1 MNTDV
6 HQYCQERAA
15 ASGSSFY
22 YSFVF
27 LLPDTR
33 RAITAFYALCRELDD
48 VVDECHELQVAEAKL
63 DWWRDEIG
71 RLAAGEPEHPATRA
85 LIDTPQGRAIPSN
98 LLLEI
103 VDGMAMDLAHT
114 RYPDF
119 KSLNLYCYRVAGV
132 VGEIAAA
139 IFDGQRSEHDREI
152 RRYAHELGL
161 AFQLTNIIR
170 DVGEDARR
178 GRIYLPQDELAH
190 FGVREPDILN
200 GVTTPEFQALMQFQF
215 ERAAACYDRALS
227 ALPAHARRAQR
238 PGLVMAAIYRTLLD
252 EIRRDGFPVLRA
264 RVSLTPLRKL
274 WLASK
279 TWLFP

>member
-1 MNTDV
+1 MDV
-6 HQYCQERAA
+6 HQYCQDRAA

-27 LLPDTR
+27 LPPDTR

-48 VVDECHELQVAEAKL
+48 VVDECHERQVAEAKL
-63 DWWRDEIG
+63 DWWRDEIA
-71 RLAAGEPEHPATRA
+71 RFAAGAPQHPATRA
-85 LIDTPQGRAIPSN
+85 LADTPQGGAIAAA

-103 VDGMAMDLAHT
+103 VDGMAMDLDAA

-119 KSLNLYCYRVAGV
+119 KSLHLYCYRVAGV
-132 VGEIAAA
+132 VGEVAAA
-139 IFDGQRSEHDREI
+139 IFDGARNADDREL

-178 GRIYLPQDELAH
+178 GRIYLPQDELAR
-190 FGVREPDILN
+190 FGVAESDLLN
-200 GVTTPEFQALMQFQF
+200 GRDTPAFQALMQFQY
-215 ERAAACYDRALS
+215 ERAQMHYDSALA
-227 ALPAHARRAQR
+227 ALPARARRAQR

-252 EIRRDGFPVLRA
+252 EIRRDRFPVLRA
-264 RVSLTPLRKL
+264 RVALTPLRKL
-274 WLASK
+274 WLASR

>member
-1 MNTDV
+1 MDA
-6 HQYCQERAA
+6 HQYCQTRAA

-27 LLPDTR
+27 LPTSTR

-48 VVDECHELQVAEAKL
+48 VVDECHERSIAETKL
-63 DWWRDEIG
+63 NWWREEIERFATG
-71 RLAAGEPEHPATRA
+71 VPEHPATRA
-85 LIDTPQGRAIPSN
+85 LLDTPQGRNTSPS

-103 VDGMAMDLAHT
+103 VDGMAMDLDDQ

-132 VGEIAAA
+132 VGEVAAA
-139 IFDGQRSEHDREI
+139 LFEDGRSEDDRAV

-178 GRIYLPQDELAH
+178 GRIYLPQDELAR
-190 FGVREPDILN
+190 FGVSEADLLN
-200 GVTTPEFQALMQFQF
+200 SRDTPAFQALMQFQY
-215 ERAAACYDRALS
+215 ERAVACYDSALG
-227 ALPAHARRAQR
+227 ALPARARRAQR
-238 PGLVMAAIYRTLLD
+238 PGLAMAAIYRTLLD
-252 EIRRDGFPVLRA
+252 EIRRDHFPVLRA

>member
-1 MNTDV
+1 MDV

-27 LLPDTR
+27 LQPEMR

-48 VVDECHELQVAEAKL
+48 VVDECRERQVAEAKL
-63 DWWRDEIG
+63 DWWRAEIG
-71 RLAAGEPEHPATRA
+71 RFANGAPEHPATRA
-85 LIDTPQGRAIPSN
+85 LFDTPQGRAIPPA
-98 LLLEI
+98 LLLEV
-103 VDGMAMDLAHT
+103 VDGMAMDLDYT

-132 VGEIAAA
+132 VGEIAAS
-139 IFDGQRSEHDREI
+139 IFDGTRGEHDRDI

-178 GRIYLPQDELAH
+178 GRIYLPQDELVR
-190 FGVREPDILN
+190 FGVHETDLLSGRN
-200 GVTTPEFQALMQFQF
+200 TPEFQTLMQFQY
-215 ERAAACYDRALS
+215 ERALACYGRAFA
-227 ALPAHARRAQR
+227 ALPPGARRAQR
-238 PGLVMAAIYRTLLD
+238 PGLVMAAIYRTLLS
-252 EIRRDGFPVLRA
+252 EIRQSGFPVLHA

>member
-1 MNTDV
+1 MDV

-22 YSFVF
+22 YSFIF
-27 LLPDTR
+27 LPPDTR

-48 VVDECHELQVAEAKL
+48 VVDECHERQIAETKL
-63 DWWRDEIG
+63 DWWRGEIA
-71 RLAAGEPEHPATRA
+71 RFAAGVPEHPATRA
-85 LIDTPQGRAIPSN
+85 LFDTPQGRNAPAA

-103 VDGMAMDLAHT
+103 VDGMAMDLDNQ

-132 VGEIAAA
+132 VGEVAAA
-139 IFDGQRSEHDREI
+139 IFGGARSEDDRDI

-178 GRIYLPQDELAH
+178 GRIYLPQDELAR
-190 FGVREPDILN
+190 FGVAVADILN
-200 GVTTPEFQALMQFQF
+200 GRDTPEFQALMQFQY
-215 ERAAACYDRALS
+215 ERASAHYDSALA

-252 EIRRDGFPVLRA
+252 EIRRDHFPVLRA

-274 WLASK
+274 WLAGR

>member
-1 MNTDV
+1 MDA
-6 HQYCQERAA
+6 HQYCQDRAA

-27 LLPDTR
+27 LPPDTR

-48 VVDECHELQVAEAKL
+48 VVDECHERQIAETKL
-63 DWWRDEIG
+63 DWWRAEIG
-71 RLAAGEPEHPATRA
+71 RFAAGVPEHPATRA
-85 LIDTPQGRAIPSN
+85 LLDTPQGRNAPAA

-103 VDGMAMDLAHT
+103 VDGMAMDLDQP

-139 IFDGQRSEHDREI
+139 LFDPHRGEHDRDI

-178 GRIYLPQDELAH
+178 GRIYLPQDELAR
-190 FGVREPDILN
+190 FGVAEADLLRGN
-200 GVTTPEFQALMQFQF
+200 ATPAFQALMQFQF
-215 ERAAACYDRALS
+215 ERAAACYDRALA
-227 ALPAHARRAQR
+227 ALPASARRAQR

-252 EIRRDGFPVLRA
+252 EIRRAEFPVLRA

-274 WLASK
+274 WLAGR

>member
-1 MNTDV
+1 MDA

-27 LLPDTR
+27 LPPDTR

-48 VVDECHELQVAEAKL
+48 VVDECHERQIAETKL
-63 DWWRDEIG
+63 DWWRAEIG
-71 RLAAGEPEHPATRA
+71 RFAAGVPQHPATRA
-85 LIDTPQGRAIPSN
+85 LFDTPQGRNAPPA

-103 VDGMAMDLAHT
+103 VDGMAMDLDYL

-132 VGEIAAA
+132 VGEVAAA
-139 IFDGQRSEHDREI
+139 IFGGARSEDDRDI

-178 GRIYLPQDELAH
+178 GRIYLPQDELAR
-190 FGVREPDILN
+190 FGVAVADILN
-200 GVTTPEFQALMQFQF
+200 GRDTPEFQTLMQFQY
-215 ERAAACYDRALS
+215 ERASAHYDSALA

-252 EIRRDGFPVLRA
+252 EIRRDHFPVLRA

-274 WLASK
+274 WLAGR

>member
-1 MNTDV
+1 MDV

-27 LLPDTR
+27 LPQDRR

-48 VVDECHELQVAEAKL
+48 VVDECHDRQVAEAKL
-63 DWWRDEIG
+63 DWWRAEIA
-71 RLAAGEPEHPATRA
+71 RFAAGAPEHPATRA
-85 LIDTPQGRAIPSN
+85 LLDTPHGRNVAPA

-103 VDGMAMDLAHT
+103 VDGMAMDLDYP

-132 VGEIAAA
+132 VGEVAAA
-139 IFDGQRSEHDREI
+139 IFGGPRSEDDRAI

-178 GRIYLPQDELAH
+178 GRIYLPQDELAR
-190 FGVREPDILN
+190 FGVAETDLLN
-200 GVTTPEFQALMQFQF
+200 GVDTPAFQALMQFQF
-215 ERAAACYDRALS
+215 ERAAACYERAL
-227 ALPAHARRAQR
+227 ATLPAGARRLQR

-252 EIRRDGFPVLRA
+252 EIRRARFPVLRA

-279 TWLFP
+279 IWLFP

>member
-1 MNTDV
+1 MDA

-27 LLPDTR
+27 LPQDTR

-48 VVDECHELQVAEAKL
+48 VVDECHERQVAEAKL
-63 DWWRDEIG
+63 DWWRAEIA
-71 RLAAGEPEHPATRA
+71 RFAAGEPEHPATRA
-85 LIDTPQGRAIPSN
+85 LHDTPQGRAIPPA

-103 VDGMAMDLAHT
+103 VDGMAMDLDRL

-132 VGEIAAA
+132 VGEVAAA
-139 IFDGQRSEHDREI
+139 IFGGSRSEDDREI

-178 GRIYLPQDELAH
+178 GRIYLPQDELAR
-190 FGVREPDILN
+190 FGVREADILS
-200 GVTTPEFQALMQFQF
+200 GVDTPGFQALMQFQY
-215 ERAAACYDRALS
+215 ERASAHYDSALA
-227 ALPAHARRAQR
+227 ALPARARRAQR
-238 PGLVMAAIYRTLLD
+238 PGRVMAAIYRTLLD
-252 EIRRDGFPVLRA
+252 EIRRDKFPVLRA
-264 RVSLTPLRKL
+264 RVALTPLRKL

-279 TWLFP
+279 TWLSP

>member
-1 MNTDV
+1 MDA

-27 LLPDTR
+27 LPTGTR

-48 VVDECHELQVAEAKL
+48 VVDECHERSIAETKL
-63 DWWRDEIG
+63 NWWREEIG
-71 RLAAGEPEHPATRA
+71 RFAAGVPEHPTTRA
-85 LIDTPQGRAIPSN
+85 LFDTPQGRNTSPS

-103 VDGMAMDLAHT
+103 VDGMAMDLDNP

-132 VGEIAAA
+132 VGEVAAA
-139 IFDGQRSEHDREI
+139 LFDGGRSEDDRAV

-178 GRIYLPQDELAH
+178 GRIYLPQDELAR
-190 FGVREPDILN
+190 FGVREADLLS
-200 GVTTPEFQALMQFQF
+200 GQDTPEFQSLMQFQY
-215 ERAAACYDRALS
+215 ERAVACYDRALA
-227 ALPAHARRAQR
+227 ALPTRARRAQR

-252 EIRRDGFPVLRA
+252 EIQRDHFPVLRA

>member
-1 MNTDV
+1 MDH
-6 HQYCQERAA
+6 HQYCQDRAA

-27 LLPDTR
+27 LPPDTR

-48 VVDECHELQVAEAKL
+48 VVDECHERLVAEAKL
-63 DWWRDEIG
+63 DWWREEIA
-71 RLAAGEPEHPATRA
+71 RFAAGAPQHPATRA
-85 LIDTPQGRAIPSN
+85 LFDTPQGRNVTPA

-103 VDGMAMDLAHT
+103 VDGMAMDLDHT

-132 VGEIAAA
+132 VGEVAAA
-139 IFDGQRSEHDREI
+139 IFGGARSEHDREI

-178 GRIYLPQDELAH
+178 GRIYLPQDELAR
-190 FGVREPDILN
+190 FGVAEADLLDDRDSPA
-200 GVTTPEFQALMQFQF
+200 FQALMQFQY
-215 ERAAACYDRALS
+215 ERANSHYDSALA
-227 ALPAHARRAQR
+227 ALPAAARRAQR

-274 WLASK
+274 WLAGR

>member
-1 MNTDV
+1 MDA

-27 LLPDTR
+27 LPQDAR

-48 VVDECHELQVAEAKL
+48 VVDECHERQVAEAKL
-63 DWWRDEIG
+63 DWWRAEIG
-71 RLAAGEPEHPATRA
+71 RFAAGEPQHPATRA
-85 LIDTPQGRAIPSN
+85 LADTPQGRAIPPA

-103 VDGMAMDLAHT
+103 VDGMAMDLDHM

-119 KSLNLYCYRVAGV
+119 KSLHLYCHRVAGV
-132 VGEIAAA
+132 VGEVAAA
-139 IFDGQRSEHDREI
+139 IFGGPRNDNDRDI

-178 GRIYLPQDELAH
+178 GRIYLPQDELAR
-190 FGVREPDILN
+190 FGVREADILN
-200 GVTTPEFQALMQFQF
+200 GLDTPEFQALIQFQF
-215 ERAAACYDRALS
+215 DRAVAHYES
-227 ALPAHARRAQR
+227 ALAALPTRARRAQR
-238 PGLVMAAIYRTLLD
+238 PGLVMAVIYRTLLD
-252 EIRRDGFPVLRA
+252 EIRSAGFPVLRA
-264 RVSLTPLRKL
+264 RVALTPLRKL

>member
-1 MNTDV
+1 MDV

-27 LLPDTR
+27 LPQETR

-48 VVDECHELQVAEAKL
+48 VVDECHERQIAETKL
-63 DWWRDEIG
+63 DWWRTEIA
-71 RLAAGEPEHPATRA
+71 RFAAGVPEHPATRA
-85 LIDTPQGRAIPSN
+85 LFDTPQGRNAPPA

-103 VDGMAMDLAHT
+103 IDGMAMDLDYL

-132 VGEIAAA
+132 VGEVAAA
-139 IFDGQRSEHDREI
+139 IFGGPRSEGDRDI

-178 GRIYLPQDELAH
+178 GRIYLPQDELAR
-190 FGVREPDILN
+190 FGVAEADILN
-200 GVTTPEFQALMQFQF
+200 SRSTPEFQALMQFQF
-215 ERAAACYDRALS
+215 ERASTHYESALA
-227 ALPAHARRAQR
+227 ALPASARRAQR
-238 PGLVMAAIYRTLLD
+238 PGRVMAAIYRTLLD
-252 EIRRDGFPVLRA
+252 EIRRAGFPVLSA

-274 WLASK
+274 WLAGK

>member
-1 MNTDV
+1 MDP
-6 HQYCQERAA
+6 HQYCQDRAA

-27 LLPDTR
+27 LPPDTR

-48 VVDECHELQVAEAKL
+48 VVDECHERQVAVTKL
-63 DWWRDEIG
+63 DWWREEIA
-71 RLAAGEPEHPATRA
+71 RFAAGGPEHPATRA
-85 LIDTPQGRAIPSN
+85 LHDTPQGRKVTPA

-103 VDGMAMDLAHT
+103 VDGMAMDLDHT

-132 VGEIAAA
+132 VGEVAAA
-139 IFDGQRSEHDREI
+139 IFGGTRSEHDREI

-178 GRIYLPQDELAH
+178 GRIYLPQDELAR
-190 FGVREPDILN
+190 FGVAEADLLDGRDSPA
-200 GVTTPEFQALMQFQF
+200 FQALMQFQY
-215 ERAAACYDRALS
+215 ERAIAHYDSALA
-227 ALPAHARRAQR
+227 ALPAAARRAQR

-274 WLASK
+274 WLAAR
-279 TWLFP
+279 TWVFP

>member
-1 MNTDV
+1 MDV

-27 LLPDTR
+27 LPSDTR

-48 VVDECHELQVAEAKL
+48 VVDECHERAIAEAKL
-63 DWWRDEIG
+63 DWWREEIE
-71 RLAAGEPEHPATRA
+71 RFAAGVPEHPATQA
-85 LIDTPQGRAIPSN
+85 LFDTPRGRHTSPS

-103 VDGMAMDLAHT
+103 VDGMAMDLDQL

-132 VGEIAAA
+132 VGEVAAA
-139 IFDGQRSEHDREI
+139 LFGSERGEDDRAV

-178 GRIYLPQDELAH
+178 GRIYLPQDELAR
-190 FGVREPDILN
+190 FGVHETDLLN
-200 GVTTPEFQALMQFQF
+200 GRDTPEFQALMQFQY
-215 ERAAACYDRALS
+215 ERAVACYERARE
-227 ALPAHARRAQR
+227 ALPARARRDQR
-238 PGLVMAAIYRTLLD
+238 AGLVMAAIYRTLLD
-252 EIRRDGFPVLRA
+252 EIRRDRFPVLRA

-279 TWLFP
+279 TWLLP

>member
-1 MNTDV
+1 MDA
-6 HQYCQERAA
+6 HRYCQERAA

-27 LLPDTR
+27 LPSDTR

-48 VVDECHELQVAEAKL
+48 AVDECHERQIAETKL
-63 DWWRDEIG
+63 DWWRGEIA
-71 RLAAGEPEHPATRA
+71 RFAAGVPEHPATRA
-85 LIDTPQGRAIPSN
+85 LFDTQQGRNAPPA

-103 VDGMAMDLAHT
+103 VDGMAMDLDCL

-132 VGEIAAA
+132 VGEVAAA
-139 IFDGQRSEHDREI
+139 IFGGPRSEDDRDI

-178 GRIYLPQDELAH
+178 GRIYLPQDELAR
-190 FGVREPDILN
+190 FGVAEADILN
-200 GVTTPEFQALMQFQF
+200 GRSTPEFLALMQFQF
-215 ERAAACYDRALS
+215 ERASAHYESALA
-227 ALPAHARRAQR
+227 ALPARARRAQR
-238 PGLVMAAIYRTLLD
+238 PGLAMAAIYRTLLD
-252 EIRRDGFPVLRA
+252 EIRRAGFPVLNA

-274 WLASK
+274 WLAGR

>member
-1 MNTDV
+1 MDV

-27 LLPDTR
+27 LPQEVR

-48 VVDECHELQVAEAKL
+48 VVDECHERQAAEAKL
-63 DWWRDEIG
+63 DWWRTEIG
-71 RLAAGEPEHPATRA
+71 RFASGVPEHPATRA
-85 LIDTPQGRAIPSN
+85 LFDTPQGRTLPPA

-103 VDGMAMDLAHT
+103 VDGMAMDLDRM

-139 IFDGQRSEHDREI
+139 IFDGARGEHDRDV

-178 GRIYLPQDELAH
+178 GRIYLPQDELAR
-190 FGVREPDILN
+190 FGVAETDLLN
-200 GVTTPEFQALMQFQF
+200 ARDTPAFQALMQFQY
-215 ERAAACYDRALS
+215 ERAVAHYQRALA
-227 ALPAHARRAQR
+227 ALPARARRAQR
-238 PGLVMAAIYRTLLD
+238 PGLAMAAIYRTLLD
-252 EIRRDGFPVLRA
+252 EIRRSGFPVLHA

>member
-1 MNTDV
+1 MNV
-6 HQYCQERAA
+6 HAYCQERAA

-27 LLPDTR
+27 LPSDTR

-48 VVDECHELQVAEAKL
+48 VVDECTQREIAETKL
-63 DWWRDEIG
+63 DWWRAEIE
-71 RLAAGEPEHPATRA
+71 RFAAGVPEHPTTRA
-85 LIDTPQGRAIPSN
+85 LYETPAGRNAPAA

-103 VDGMAMDLAHT
+103 VDGMAMDLEQW

-132 VGEIAAA
+132 VGEVAAS
-139 IFDGQRSEHDREI
+139 IFGGARDDDDRDI

-178 GRIYLPQDELAH
+178 GRIYLPQDELAR
-190 FGVREPDILN
+190 FGVTEADLLN
-200 GVTTPEFQALMQFQF
+200 GHDKPQFQTLMQFQF
-215 ERAAACYDRALS
+215 ERAAACYERALAS
-227 ALPAHARRAQR
+227 LPDSARRAQR

-252 EIRRDGFPVLRA
+252 EIRIAEFPVLRA
-264 RVSLTPLRKL
+264 RVSLTPMRKL

>member
-1 MNTDV
+1 MDV
-6 HQYCQERAA
+6 HQYCQDRAA

-27 LLPDTR
+27 LQHDTR

-48 VVDECHELQVAEAKL
+48 VVDECHERQVAAAKL
-63 DWWRDEIG
+63 DWWREEIG
-71 RLAAGEPEHPATRA
+71 RFAAGMPEHPATRA
-85 LIDTPQGRAIPSN
+85 LFDTPQGRNTLPA

-103 VDGMAMDLAHT
+103 VDGMAMDLDYL

-132 VGEIAAA
+132 VGEVAAM
-139 IFDGQRSEHDREI
+139 IFGGPRSEDDRAI

-178 GRIYLPQDELAH
+178 GRIYIPQDELVR
-190 FGVREPDILN
+190 FGVRETDILN
-200 GVTTPEFQALMQFQF
+200 ARTTPEFQALMQFQY
-215 ERAAACYDRALS
+215 ERASGCYARAL
-227 ALPAHARRAQR
+227 ADLPARARRAQR

-252 EIRRDGFPVLRA
+252 EIRGADFPVLRA
-264 RVSLTPLRKL
+264 RVALTPLRKL

-279 TWLFP
+279 IWLFP

>member
-1 MNTDV
+1 MDA
-6 HQYCQERAA
+6 HQYCQDRAA

-27 LLPDTR
+27 LPPETR

-48 VVDECHELQVAEAKL
+48 VVDECHERQVAEAKL
-63 DWWRDEIG
+63 DWWRSEIARFAEG
-71 RLAAGEPEHPATRA
+71 APEHPATRA
-85 LIDTPQGRAIPSN
+85 LFDTPQGRVIPAA
-98 LLLEI
+98 LLLEV
-103 VDGMAMDLAHT
+103 VDGMAMDLDHT

-119 KSLNLYCYRVAGV
+119 KALHLYCYRVAGV
-132 VGEIAAA
+132 VGEIAAS
-139 IFDGQRSEHDREI
+139 IFDGARGEHDRDI

-178 GRIYLPQDELAH
+178 GRIYLPQDELAR
-190 FGVREPDILN
+190 FGVAEADLLSGRDS
-200 GVTTPEFQALMQFQF
+200 PEFQALMAFQY
-215 ERAAACYDRALS
+215 ERAIAHYDSAFA
-227 ALPAHARRAQR
+227 ALPAAAKRAQR
-238 PGLVMAAIYRTLLD
+238 PGLVMAAIYRSLLD
-252 EIRRDGFPVLRA
+252 EIRRDSFPVLRA